1 MLSIIAFVLVLS
13 LLVFVHELGHFI
25 VAKRTGV
32 AVEEFA
38 FGYPPRVL
46 KYWQNEGKIRLD
58 GRDMVIG
65 RKTDVSRQIEV
76 GRRVVYSI
84 GVGPDGQEVVTR
96 LRPVPEDMAD
106 EEAAHKLGGPIG
118 VVEQLER
125 GTEYTIN
132 LIPFG
137 GFVRMP
143 GEDDPTVPGSFAA
156 KSKKIRIAVLVA
168 GAAMNV
174 LLAVVVFAAA
184 FMLGAPEVLATDNVM
199 VSSVASGSPADQA
212 GLRLGDIVASIDGV
226 PVKSTEEL
234 VALID
239 KRRGQPVLLVIKRGP
254 DSVEVTLT
262 PRANPPEGEGA
273 LGVTIQASASKITLK
288 YYPFGQAL
296 WLGVQETFSVF
307 AMTVSVPVLIL
318 RGLIPAELLRP
329 IGPPGIYQQT
339 ASAVQASVQTGW
351 WFPLLNMVGLIST
364 ALAITNL
371 LPLPA
376 LDGGRI
382 FFIIVETIRGRRVD
396 PTREGFIHLIGLAIL
411 MMLMLVVSY
420 YDIVRPM
427 TTIDW
432 VSLF

>member
-1 MLSIIAFVLVLS
+1 
-13 LLVFVHELGHFI
+13 
-25 VAKRTGV
+25 
-32 AVEEFA
+32 
-38 FGYPPRVL
+38 
-46 KYWQNEGKIRLD
+46 
-58 GRDMVIG
+58 
-65 RKTDVSRQIEV
+65 
-76 GRRVVYSI
+76 
-84 GVGPDGQEVVTR
+84 
-96 LRPVPEDMAD
+96 
-106 EEAAHKLGGPIG
+106 
-118 VVEQLER
+118 
-125 GTEYTIN
+125 
-132 LIPFG
+132 
-137 GFVRMP
+137 
-143 GEDDPTVPGSFAA
+143 
-156 KSKKIRIAVLVA
+156 
-168 GAAMNV
+168 
-174 LLAVVVFAAA
+174 
-184 FMLGAPEVLATDNVM
+184 M

-212 GLRLGDIVASIDGV
+212 GLRLGDIVVSLDGI
-226 PVKSTEEL
+226 PVKSPEEL
-234 VALID
+234 VALTNERLG
-239 KRRGQPVLLVIKRGP
+239 KAVLLVIKRGP
-254 DSVEVTLT
+254 DSVEVTVT

-273 LGVTIQASASKITLK
+273 IGITIQPSASKITRK
-288 YYPFGQAL
+288 YYPLGQAL